1 MPAGSVA
8 DAVAACAPPK
18 SPTRQNATTPAPIPG
33 ASQGHPAPSR
43 FLPKLKLLVLC
54 HMIKTDVIL
63 QRFLHLT
70 FRQCPLPLLPQRSP
84 GGEGRR
90 EEAVFS
96 VPPRS
101 LPVPGKVMTFRQ
113 THFMMNLCSKTN
125 QTV

>member
-63 QRFLHLT
+63 QTLLHLT
-70 FRQCPLPLLPQRSP
+70 FRQLSSPSPPLEERA
-84 GGEGRR
+84 GVRR
-90 EEAVFS
+90 PFS
-96 VPPRS
+96 RS
-101 LPVPGKVMTFRQ
+101 LPVRCPFKE
-113 THFMMNLCSKTN
+113 
-125 QTV
+125 